1 MADLSPAPVTVTI
14 LGRIPDEVKDAICEA
29 ARVAGAMLEE
39 VRARRPYWIGGV
51 PTELDLL
58 AARKAVARRLKITPE
73 AVVEA
78 LDAALELLPKED

>member
-1 MADLSPAPVTVTI
+1 MADLPARNVTFTI
-14 LGRIPDEVKDAICEA
+14 TGLPEALHDALTLA

-39 VRARRPYWIGGV
+39 VRQRRPYWIGGV

-78 LDAALELLPKED
+78 LDAAIELLPKED